1 MKNLWKKLPLLLAL
15 SVTSFFAACSNSS
28 STPPYY
34 PTPTPTPTPPA
45 PTPTPT
51 PVDPLSQA
59 ALARR
64 AYIGGS
70 LIYNPDNSSL
80 SQIYEGAKIAVR
92 TSKLEKK
99 TEALYELGGA
109 NLRDAVTVNV
119 DANGNWSNP
128 GAGES
133 FTDYIVEKDG
143 TDVYG
148 YITITAV
155 DANTISFT
163 YSYYPSKDA
172 SLATDSYKIKQ
183 LNTSQKLGST
193 TSYVKWDKQKVPRK
207 GFENARWLTFENSE
221 DTMSA
226 CMYSCLPEVNGK
238 PTSSLYG
245 VNSDDDFIY
254 IVGNRDSKDNYY
266 PTAMPAATEMVS
278 YGDYIVDQNDYK
290 MYAIAGDTS
299 GGYSSAMKEASAYGP
314 KSGKTSEDFIDFAY
328 YQYQF
333 PDSENGPKDLFD
345 ALPSVTKNNVESE
358 FNGKAASYITKLN
371 WVLCNPWS
379 FRDIA
384 EYLRGTS
391 REELGNQLD
400 AAVTVLGCSD
410 TVPSTP
416 GKYYDKLDDWRM
428 KIKNGNFDSQIEVD
442 LAEWLET
449 MRAFMDEA
457 YGESP
462 DAYVDAPT
470 MFSVF
475 PDIALDICGDESTA
489 LDFSSSN
496 MIPADLTYGVS
507 KSLGPDSAA
516 EKYDKYCEKRDAIIK
531 QFKDYRQIE
540 IVNKTALAGLVGVNA
555 AFGVKGK
562 IVKNLGVKSGEF
574 GIKGL
579 AGALFVKAEA
589 NNQYLDTGK
598 KSLLDEPMQKD
609 LGAVNFSIGPVPCV
623 FKTTL
628 SLDFGVNVAY
638 KIKPMKKYMAGV
650 TALYGAQM
658 DLGANWGVNF
668 KWKVVPTKVC
678 FNPWNQNRKQIG
690 ESAFFAGQAD
700 VTSDEDPDLDLGVYV
715 TAGVNPKI
723 GLGVEYICAGVG
735 APMNATPEVHY
746 MIETSRNPKKHLKGI
761 LGLDVGLEPFME
773 VTIPVV
779 GKKIGTNITPFKIW
793 DKSGDKAIQLF
804 DIDIK

>member
-1 MKNLWKKLPLLLAL
+1 MKKIKLLLKKIPLVLTL
-15 SVTSFFAACSNSS
+15 SVAALFSACFNSS
-28 STPPYY
+28 STPTY
-34 PTPTPTPTPPA
+34 PPFPPSPIPTTI
-45 PTPTPT
+45 
-51 PVDPLSQA
+51 DPLS
-59 ALARR
+59 LASLKHR

-70 LIYNPDNSSL
+70 LIYNPSNSSL
-80 SQIYEGAKIAVR
+80 SQIAPGVKIAVR
-92 TSKLEKK
+92 ASKLEKK

-109 NLRDAVTVNV
+109 SLRDAVTVDV

-128 GAGES
+128 GASES
-133 FTDYIVEKDG
+133 FADYIVEKEDS
-143 TDVYG
+143 DIYG

-155 DANTISFT
+155 DDNTISFK
-163 YSYYPSKDA
+163 YSYYA
-172 SLATDSYKIKQ
+172 GNNETLTTESYKIKQ

-226 CMYSCLPEVNGK
+226 CMYSCLSEVNGK

-254 IVGNRDSKDNYY
+254 IVGNRACNDNYY
-266 PTAMPAATEMVS
+266 PTTMPSASEMVS

-328 YQYQF
+328 YLYQF
-333 PDSENGPKDLFD
+333 PDPVNGPKALFD
-345 ALPSVTKNNVESE
+345 ALPTVTKNNVESE

-391 REELGNQLD
+391 REDLGNQLD
-400 AAVTVLGCSD
+400 AADTVLGCSD
-410 TVPSTP
+410 TNPSIP
-416 GKYYDKLDDWRM
+416 GKYYNELDDWRM
-428 KIKNGNFDSQIEVD
+428 KIKNGNFDSQQIETE

-470 MFSVF
+470 MFSVY
-475 PDIALDICGDESTA
+475 PDIAVDLGGDG
-489 LDFSSSN
+489 SSASDYSAN
-496 MIPADLTYGVS
+496 NAIPADLNFGVS

-516 EKYDKYCEKRDAIIK
+516 EKYEQYIQKREAIVK

-540 IVNKTALAGLVGVNA
+540 IINKTAFAGLVGVNA
-555 AFGVKGK
+555 AFGVKGS

-579 AGALFVKAEA
+579 SGVVFLKAEA
-589 NNQYLDTGK
+589 SNQELNIGK
-598 KSLLDEPMQKD
+598 KSLLDEPIQKD

-628 SLDFGVNVAY
+628 SLDFGFEVAY
-638 KIKPMKKYMAGV
+638 KTKPTKKYMAGV

-658 DLGANWGVNF
+658 DLGASWGVNL
-668 KWKVVPTKVC
+668 KWKIVPTKVY

-700 VTSDEDPDLDLGVYV
+700 ITSDEDPDFDIGVYV

-723 GLGVEYICAGVG
+723 GIGVEYICAGVG
-735 APMNATPEVHY
+735 APINTTPEVHY
-746 MIETSRNPKKHLKGI
+746 MKEPQRNPPKHLKGT
-761 LGLDVGLEPFME
+761 LGIDVGLAPFME
-773 VTIPVV
+773 VTIPIV

-793 DKSGDKAIQLF
+793 DKTGDKAIKLF